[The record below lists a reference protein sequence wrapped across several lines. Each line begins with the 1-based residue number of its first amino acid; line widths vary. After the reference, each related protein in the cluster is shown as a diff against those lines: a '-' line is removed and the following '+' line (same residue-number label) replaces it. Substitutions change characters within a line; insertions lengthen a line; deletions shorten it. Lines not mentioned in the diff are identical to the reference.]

1 MLCLYYI
8 NLYYHVLFAML
19 DSLKVDY
26 FVQIMGV
33 KFPRGICL
41 KSVGVKHKAICCDLC
56 NKLIHIA
63 SNNLDKKT

>member
-1 MLCLYYI
+1 
-8 NLYYHVLFAML
+8 ML